1 MENSVELA
9 PDYYLDNFFKLTRH
23 ALQWYQDLLTT
34 DEQQWLLAFTELDK
48 HAQCLLVRLYSRK
61 GCWFR
66 SDKLHY
72 AEIPQLDHAL
82 DMLNQGEFVELSPVL
97 SHQELA
103 LYLLTKPEL
112 LSLYPHLA
120 KTQKKEALVS
130 CLSDDVFT
138 QFKELAFTVI
148 KLNSAHMIDLLLTL
162 FFANTHQD
170 LSQFVL
176 DDLGLHQF
184 EAYQLSKERRFF
196 DSREQID
203 RLIDLSELSNRYWL
217 CDRKQKENLDQLL
230 AALPGPVAHPY
241 VDRKREH
248 LLNDIAR
255 DFERLGE
262 FTTALTLFEQTTL
275 APSRERRARI
285 YDKLEQNQP
294 FSDIVTEML
303 TQPIDVSEFEV
314 AQKLEQRLKR
324 KLGEKLPRAS
334 KPQCNEYRISLD
346 LSQQRVELATL
357 THFERLGWQVFY
369 SENALLNGLLGLT
382 FWPAFFAPVEGA
394 FINAYQ
400 HRPLDLYHDDF
411 AHKRAAEI
419 EQAFT
424 QLLTGDNAFILQRFH
439 EKQGIA
445 NPLVQ
450 WSALSESLLLHALE
464 SIPRESLV
472 ALFKIQ
478 LSDLK
483 LYRNGMPDL
492 IAFKDGEYQW
502 IEVKGP
508 GDKLQDNQWRWI
520 HHFKQLA
527 IPFAV
532 CYVEHQA
539 AEAD

>member
-1 MENSVELA
+1 
-9 PDYYLDNFFKLTRH
+9 
-23 ALQWYQDLLTT
+23 
-34 DEQQWLLAFTELDK
+34 
-48 HAQCLLVRLYSRK
+48 
-61 GCWFR
+61 
-66 SDKLHY
+66 
-72 AEIPQLDHAL
+72 
-82 DMLNQGEFVELSPVL
+82 
-97 SHQELA
+97 
-103 LYLLTKPEL
+103 
-112 LSLYPHLA
+112 
-120 KTQKKEALVS
+120 
-130 CLSDDVFT
+130 
-138 QFKELAFTVI
+138 
-148 KLNSAHMIDLLLTL
+148 
-162 FFANTHQD
+162 
-170 LSQFVL
+170 
-176 DDLGLHQF
+176 
-184 EAYQLSKERRFF
+184 
-196 DSREQID
+196 
-203 RLIDLSELSNRYWL
+203 
-217 CDRKQKENLDQLL
+217 
-230 AALPGPVAHPY
+230 
-241 VDRKREH
+241 
-248 LLNDIAR
+248 
-255 DFERLGE
+255 
-262 FTTALTLFEQTTL
+262 
-275 APSRERRARI
+275 
-285 YDKLEQNQP
+285 
-294 FSDIVTEML
+294 ML

-334 KPQCNEYRISLD
+334 KPQCDEYRLSLD